1 MLLAILLGYMWKQGF
16 LWLTPLCWQMVQGDN
31 NSDAIYRMGAQCN
44 ASAAAAAAAAL
55 TGSVFIPNKNE
66 RVILPNQTSGRL
78 TPMSKVESAKAT
90 DLPRCPDSTAPAQR
104 RKVSDAVPVQ
114 DRRGVESSECL
125 LSTQVPY
132 SDEYSTSSVSLS
144 TDTAS
149 SPNCGAVTGSSRLG
163 SLSSE
168 VNSFRVP
175 APEVCCRSAASSGT
189 SSMLTSPCRNPDNL
203 QSILPSSMTSSQ
215 KPRLFSSDHHQQ
227 QQQQQH
233 RCDEWSWAMLADQL
247 SKVQPTTC
255 ATSMRQNNCDG
266 NHYMQW
272 TCDPTLTWQNLCELP
287 GAPNQDYVETN
298 HANTEQLPSSKW
310 IPLDDAAGANYES
323 MGANQWPRNNHLR
336 TGMEEVSASSSA
348 RNWNVN
354 PKFEGYSA
362 PSGPAFVPGQHDFY
376 ALENI
381 YGSMVQYSF
390 DDGTL
395 FPHLPEDPIPSPFGS
410 YYWSSELTQCQ
421 RWWDFE

>member
-1 MLLAILLGYMWKQGF
+1 M
-16 LWLTPLCWQMVQGDN
+16 TNPLCWQMVQGDN
-31 NSDAIYRMGAQCN
+31 NSDASYKMGTQCN
-44 ASAAAAAAAAL
+44 ASAAAVAAAAAL
-55 TGSVFIPNKNE
+55 TGSVFAPNKNE
-66 RVILPNQTSGRL
+66 RVNLPNQTSGRL
-78 TPMSKVESAKAT
+78 TSMSKVESARAI
-90 DLPRCPDSTAPAQR
+90 DLPKYPESTAPAQR
-104 RKVSDAVPVQ
+104 RKVSHAVTVQ

-168 VNSFRVP
+168 VNSIRVP

-215 KPRLFSSDHHQQ
+215 NTRLFSSDHHHHHH

-233 RCDEWSWAMLADQL
+233 RRDEWSWAMLADQI

-255 ATSMRQNNCDG
+255 ATSTRQNNCDG
-266 NHYMQW
+266 NDHMQW
-272 TCDPTLTWQNLCELP
+272 NCDPALSWQNLCELP
-287 GAPNQDYVETN
+287 GTSNQDYVDTN
-298 HANTEQLPSSKW
+298 HAHTEQFPNSKW
-310 IPLDDAAGANYES
+310 ITLDDAAGANYES
-323 MGANQWPRNNHLR
+323 MGANQWPRDNHLR
-336 TGMEEVSASSSA
+336 TGIEEVSACSSA

-362 PSGPAFVPGQHDFY
+362 PSGPAFVPVPHDFY

-395 FPHLPEDPIPSPFGS
+395 FPHLSEDPIPSPFGS
-410 YYWSSELTQCQ
+410 YY
-421 RWWDFE
+421 